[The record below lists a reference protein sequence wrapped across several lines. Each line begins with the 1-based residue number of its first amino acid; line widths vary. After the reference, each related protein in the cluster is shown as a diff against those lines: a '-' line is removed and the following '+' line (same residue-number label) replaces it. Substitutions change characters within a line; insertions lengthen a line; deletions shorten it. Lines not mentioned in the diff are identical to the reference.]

1 MTVDQEILAARIA
14 RIRENLKLLDRL
26 PRVGLEAFRASQL
39 EQHATE
45 RELLVAI
52 EACLDIAH
60 HVVAREALR
69 RPTDHRDLFRI
80 LAEAGVISTDL
91 SARLEKMAG
100 FRNMLVHAYLQV
112 DPAEV
117 FRIATTDFRDIE
129 AYVQTVVMRF
139 GPKSE

>member
-1 MTVDQEILAARIA
+1 MTVDPQILAARIA

-26 PRVGLEAFRASQL
+26 AQMPLERFRASPL

-60 HVVAREALR
+60 HVVAREGLR
-69 RPTDHRDLFRI
+69 RPADHRDLFKILGEARI
-80 LAEAGVISTDL
+80 IPAELAS
-91 SARLEKMAG
+91 RLEKMAG
-100 FRNMLVHAYLQV
+100 FRNLLVHAYLAV

-117 FRIATTDFRDIE
+117 FRAATGDVADIE
-129 AYVQTVVMRF
+129 AFVRAVVARF
-139 GPKSE
+139 GPTPE

>member
-1 MTVDQEILAARIA
+1 MTVDPEILAARIA

-26 PRVGLEAFRASQL
+26 GEMDLETFRGSSL

-52 EACLDIAH
+52 ETCLDIAH
-60 HVVAREALR
+60 HVVAREGLR
-69 RPTDHRDLFRI
+69 RPADHRDLFRI
-80 LAEAGVISTDL
+80 LGEAAVVPAAL

-100 FRNMLVHAYLQV
+100 FRNLLVHAYLAI

-117 FRIATTDFRDIE
+117 FRIATSDLGDIE
-129 AYVQTVVMRF
+129 AFVQAVATRF
-139 GPKSE
+139 GRQ